1 MSVSILKDVLLGDMK
16 ARYYIDEETRNVE
29 LQLLPASLPTLP
41 REAKKQKIDSLIQV
55 KIAGDVYLGG
65 YAQGGTLRMGE
76 STRALCLKEQKVFE
90 SDSGTEIVTV
100 MQGGHGCIG
109 VHRLKWEK
117 DGRTVRTFVEFKN
130 KGAEKVTLELL
141 SSFSLGGLTPYTES
155 DAYGTLKVHRV
166 RSAWSTEGRLV
177 TESVEELQLEPAWL
191 DHAVRCL
198 RFGQVGSMPVNHY
211 FPWLMIEDEKNHVFW
226 GAQIAHNASW
236 QMEVFRKDEALAI
249 SGGLADYEFGHWRK
263 ELLPGE
269 MLITPEAILT
279 ACEAKDVDEASQRLT
294 SGQIAAINAGP
305 AVDQDLP
312 VMFNEYCTTWGCP
325 SEENI
330 AGILEAVKG
339 KGFAYFVID
348 CGWYKEDGI
357 PWDIDM
363 GDYNVS
369 ETLFPHGLEH
379 TVKAIKGAGMIP
391 GVWFE
396 IDNVGPAAKAFQ
408 KTEHLLQRDGV
419 PVTTTMP
426 RRFWNM
432 TDPWVQEYLH
442 GKVIEMMKQYGF
454 GYIKMDYN
462 DTIGLGCDGF
472 ESLGEGLRRNMEE
485 SFRFIER
492 MKEEIPGLLVENCS
506 SGGHKLEPK
515 MLGVS
520 AMSSFSDAHECPEI
534 PIIAA
539 NLHRVM
545 QPRQSQ
551 IWAVIRSDY
560 TRQRIVYLLA
570 STLLG
575 RMCIS
580 GDVTNL
586 SDEQWTAIDEGIA
599 FYKKAAPII
608 RDGRTYWFGEPTVSY
623 RHPVGWQGILRVGDN
638 GDALCV
644 YHRFH
649 NASSEAMEV
658 ELPGDYEV
666 ASVYSANGGV
676 RTEGRKLI
684 WNCGEAMSACAVY
697 LRKK

>member
-1 MSVSILKDVLLGDMK
+1 MSISILKNVVLGDML
-16 ARYYIDEETRNVE
+16 ARYYIDDTTENVE
-29 LQLLPASLPTLP
+29 LQLLPAARSVLP
-41 REAKKQKIDSLIQV
+41 REEERKEIDGLIQV
-55 KIAGDVYLGG
+55 KIAGDIYHGG
-65 YAQGGTLRMGE
+65 YAMGGTLRMGQSARE
-76 STRALCLKEQKVFE
+76 LRLKEQKVLE
-90 SDSGTEIVTV
+90 TEAGIEIVTV
-100 MQGGHGCIG
+100 MQGGHGCLG
-109 VHRLKWEK
+109 THHLMWKKGE
-117 DGRTVRTFVEFKN
+117 RTVRTFVEFKN
-130 KGAEKVTLELL
+130 EGPETVMLEML
-141 SSFSLGGLTPYTES
+141 SSFSLGGMTPYTQG

-166 RSAWSTEGRLV
+166 RSVWSMEGRLQ
-177 TESVEELQLEPAWL
+177 TERVEDLQLEPSWHG
-191 DHAVRCL
+191 HAVRCV
-198 RFGQVGSMPVNHY
+198 RFGQVGSMPVNHW

-236 QMEVFRKDEALAI
+236 QMEIYRKDDALVI

-263 ELLPGE
+263 NLVPGE
-269 MLITPEAILT
+269 TLVTPEAILT
-279 ACEAKDVDEASQRLT
+279 TCEADSVDAASQRLT

-305 AVDQDLP
+305 AIDQDLP

-330 AGILEAVKG
+330 CDILKAIRG

-363 GDYNVS
+363 GDYNIS
-369 ETLFPHGLEH
+369 DTLFPHGLEY
-379 TVKAIKGAGMIP
+379 TVRAIKDAGMIP
-391 GVWFE
+391 GIWFE
-396 IDNVGPAAKAFQ
+396 IDNVGSAAASFNN
-408 KTEHLLQRDGV
+408 TDHLMQRDGV
-419 PVTTTMP
+419 PLTTTMP

-432 TDPWVQEYLH
+432 TDPWVQDYLH
-442 GKVIEMMKQYGF
+442 GKVVEMMKKYGF

-462 DTIGLGCDGF
+462 DTPGPGCDGF
-472 ESLGEGLRRNMEE
+472 DSLGEGLRRNMEA
-485 SFRFIER
+485 SFSFIER
-492 MKEEIPGLLVENCS
+492 MKEEIPGLMVESCS

-520 AMSSFSDAHECPEI
+520 AMSSFSDAHECAEI

-551 IWAVIRSDY
+551 IWAVIRNEYD
-560 TRQRIVYLLA
+560 RKRIVYLLA

-580 GDVTNL
+580 GDVTRL
-586 SDEQWTAIDEGIA
+586 SADQWETIDEGIA
-599 FYKKAAPII
+599 FYHKAAPII
-608 RDGRTYWFGEPTVSY
+608 RDGRTYWFGEPTLSY

-644 YHRFH
+644 YHRFE
-649 NASSEAMEV
+649 NASAEAMKV
-658 ELPGDYEV
+658 ELPGDY
-666 ASVYSANGGV
+666 AIDSVYSSDGDV
-676 RTEGRKLI
+676 RTEGNILI
-684 WNCGEAMSACAVY
+684 WNCKDPMCACAVY